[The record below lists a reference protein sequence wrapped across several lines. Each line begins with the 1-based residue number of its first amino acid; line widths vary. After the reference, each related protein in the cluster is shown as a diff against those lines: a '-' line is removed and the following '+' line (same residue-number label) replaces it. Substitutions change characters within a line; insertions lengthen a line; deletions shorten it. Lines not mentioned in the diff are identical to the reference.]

1 MTFDDVPQKT
11 KSFPWLYS
19 RIGSFPQIL
28 GGWWVH
34 FLKKLLIL
42 VFKWCTYYIIS
53 WHIYIYHLQPYRYHC
68 FHSTPTPPHK
78 SPRNHPPKQTT
89 TFFFT
94 DPPPK
99 KIQQNNMFS
108 SPKTCPQ
115 HLGQLPL
122 KGFDGISHHR
132 TTWVHD
138 VLTPSLANV
147 EPRLSGRQRKLSR
160 KKEKLRKW
168 ERKTK
173 IVGNWSWP
181 FLQEFVVHYFI
192 KNQ

>member
-1 MTFDDVPQKT
+1 MLRRFRKKLQTSDWRPAENDFWWCPPKKPRVFRDYIVALDH
-11 KSFPWLYS
+11 FPKFWVVDE
-19 RIGSFPQIL
+19 
-28 GGWWVH
+28 VH

-89 TFFFT
+89 TFFFHG
-94 DPPPK
+94 PPPK

-160 KKEKLRKW
+160 KKKNLGNGNAKLR
-168 ERKTK
+168 
-173 IVGNWSWP
+173 
-181 FLQEFVVHYFI
+181 L
-192 KNQ
+192 